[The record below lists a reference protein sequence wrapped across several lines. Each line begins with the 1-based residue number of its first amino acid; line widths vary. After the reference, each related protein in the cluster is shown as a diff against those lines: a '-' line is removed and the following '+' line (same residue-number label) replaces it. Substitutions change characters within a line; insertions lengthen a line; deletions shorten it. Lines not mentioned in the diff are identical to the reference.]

1 MNSLLRVILVVA
13 CGSALAGCGADG
25 EPVHPTFNAA
35 VGVGSGG
42 TYVGGGVGVRRGP
55 VGLFVGI

>member
-1 MNSLLRVILVVA
+1 MKTMTRFALIVSASLV
-13 CGSALAGCGADG
+13 LAGCGVDG

-42 TYVGGGVGVRRGP
+42 TYVGGGVGVSRGP
-55 VGLFVGI
+55 VGLFVGF